1 VLAPLWPAYADA
13 RARGDFEWISRTL
26 WRSVSGSADVAA
38 WLSVAILIFSGP
50 VMSLWLGNAVT
61 PPTTLVAAYAGWSFV
76 MACGTAFSYFWNGM
90 HMVRL
95 QAALGAF
102 FVLVSL
108 PLKLMLLQSGGAESL
123 VVINAIAYLA
133 TALIPG
139 AIITWAGSSQ
149 MVLHGTSPGEGG
161 RPSGRTA

>member
-1 VLAPLWPAYADA
+1 
-13 RARGDFEWISRTL
+13 
-26 WRSVSGSADVAA
+26 
-38 WLSVAILIFSGP
+38 
-50 VMSLWLGNAVT
+50 
-61 PPTTLVAAYAGWSFV
+61 